1 MNLSNDSRN
10 SAYDGAGRLNHTIWR
25 SRAFNRLPMELRLT
39 YIYLIA
45 GPAFSPSG
53 IFAVDPSSVGAAV
66 YPAGS
71 AADAT
76 RTGTRLMDE
85 LVSWHG
91 VGVRLVHYDEP
102 TCWIP
107 GVREFYLQ
115 SDIPGIKDVIDRD
128 VAKVLPGPVLD
139 AYKAEYELGDSFSR
153 QHTDM
158 TLALYDVMNLD
169 ATLDHPAIESFAY
182 DLAKTYTHEEI
193 TLWYGSDGWWY
204 KNDWRGKRGNY
215 PNIASIRDT
224 VKKASDGHTTE
235 TTHSLDSFRPLIA
248 AVERL
253 TSRGASATDAKLMI
267 TSEFGED
274 AWKKLTNQQRWTH
287 WRQAK
292 EGRVQWLVLEAM
304 KNE

>member
-1 MNLSNDSRN
+1 MNLSNDSKN

-25 SRAFNRLPMELRLT
+25 SKKFRGLQVDAKLALV
-39 YIYLIA
+39 YLIA
-45 GPAFSPSG
+45 GPEFSPSG
-53 IFAVDPSSVGAAV
+53 IFTVDLASIGAAI
-66 YPAGS
+66 YS
-71 AADAT
+71 
-76 RTGTRLMDE
+76 TGGLAFLHNQGERVTRL
-85 LVSWHG
+85 LVDSG
-91 VGVRLVHYDEP
+91 LIHYSAP

>member
-1 MNLSNDSRN
+1 MNLSNDSQN

-25 SRAFNRLPMELRLT
+25 SKKFRGLQVDAKLALV
-39 YIYLIA
+39 YLIA
-45 GPAFSPSG
+45 GPEFSPSG
-53 IFAVDPSSVGAAV
+53 IFTVDLASIGAAI
-66 YPAGS
+66 YS
-71 AADAT
+71 
-76 RTGTRLMDE
+76 TGGLAFLHNQGERVTRL
-85 LVSWHG
+85 LVDSG
-91 VGVRLVHYDEP
+91 LIHYSAP

-224 VKKASDGHTTE
+224 VKKASDGWQSRSVSSIDKNSVVE
-235 TTHSLDSFRPLIA
+235 TVWILQRQNAS
-248 AVERL
+248 RL
-253 TSRGASATDAKLMI
+253 GASEMLRELWGPTVADKIMAAK
-267 TSEFGED
+267 
-274 AWKKLTNQQRWTH
+274 RWGDWLH
-287 WRQAK
+287 MDK
-292 EGRVQWLVLEAM
+292 ESTKFAVYGVLRE
-304 KNE
+304 

>member
-1 MNLSNDSRN
+1 MNLSNDSKN

-25 SRAFNRLPMELRLT
+25 SPKFRGLLDYEFKLAFV
-39 YIYLIA
+39 YLIA
-45 GPAFSPSG
+45 GPEFSPSG
-53 IFAVDPSSVGAAV
+53 IFAIDPVSLGGAISGPGNGPPYWMSTGDKV
-66 YPAGS
+66 LRTLVESGLVLY
-71 AADAT
+71 DA
-76 RTGTRLMDE
+76 
-85 LVSWHG
+85 
-91 VGVRLVHYDEP
+91 P